1 VEVCRHLKKQLQF
14 QLRDHGPGW
23 LLCLAPLAAGGFLVA
38 LVAPTLAPPKPQ
50 LDPQLLQAM
59 LKDPPA
65 PPQAQPASQLPGP
78 GVEPPK
84 PTAPGPTLEIRVML
98 HQGQPQAQVGA
109 EGPWQLRLRDG
120 AIWRN
125 ANGYA
130 PIACGPQGL
139 TLSGESGPLELWLQA
154 AAGSVQLNG
163 SSYRGQL
170 RLFCEGKGL
179 TVVNHL
185 PMEDYI
191 ASVVGAEMPSHW
203 PNEALR
209 AQAVAARSY
218 ALVHMARP
226 ADPHWNLGATTRWQA
241 YQGLASESGPSRAAV
256 EATSGLILSYQG
268 GIVESLYASDRQLA
282 FEAHGHLGASMS
294 QQGARMLAQK
304 GFSYGQILSTYYR
317 GARLARLRSS
327 P

>member
-1 VEVCRHLKKQLQF
+1 MHL
-14 QLRDHGPGW
+14 QLREHGPGW
-23 LLCLAPLAAGGFLVA
+23 MLCVAPLAVGGFLVA
-38 LVAPTLAPPKPQ
+38 LVAPTLTPPRPQ

-59 LKDPPA
+59 LQDPTPQQAQAAPQLPA
-65 PPQAQPASQLPGP
+65 PDQ
-78 GVEPPK
+78 EPPK
-84 PTAPGPTLEIRVML
+84 PAGPGPALEMRVML
-98 HQGQPQAQVGA
+98 QQGQQGAQVGA
-109 EGPWQLRLRDG
+109 EGPWQLRQRDG
-120 AIWRN
+120 LIWR
-125 ANGYA
+125 AGNGAA
-130 PIACGPQGL
+130 PLSCGAAGL
-139 TLSGESGPLELWLQA
+139 SLGDQSGPLELWLRA
-154 AAGSVQLNG
+154 EAGSVQLNG
-163 SSYRGQL
+163 NPYRGQL

-191 ASVVGAEMPSHW
+191 ASVVGAEMPSYW
-203 PNEALR
+203 PDEALR

-282 FEAHGHLGASMS
+282 YEAHGHLGASMS
-294 QQGARMLAQK
+294 QQGARQLAQK
-304 GFSYGQILSTYYR
+304 GYRYGQILSTYYR
-317 GARLARLRSS
+317 GARLARLR
-327 P
+327 PAG

>member
-1 VEVCRHLKKQLQF
+1 MEVYKRLKQQLQL

-38 LVAPTLAPPKPQ
+38 LVAPTLAPPKSQ

-59 LKDPPA
+59 LQDPPA
-65 PPQAQPASQLPGP
+65 APQAQPAPQLPGP
-78 GVEPPK
+78 DPGPSK
-84 PTAPGPTLEIRVML
+84 PTGPGPALEIRVMMQ
-98 HQGQPQAQVGA
+98 QGQAQAQVGA

-120 AIWRN
+120 GIWRN
-125 ANGYA
+125 ANGVA
-130 PIACGPQGL
+130 PMACGPQGL
-139 TLSGESGPLELWLQA
+139 TFGGESGPLELWLQA

-191 ASVVGAEMPSHW
+191 ASVVGAEMPSYW
-203 PNEALR
+203 PDEALR

-268 GIVESLYASDRQLA
+268 GIVESLYASDRELA

-304 GFSYGQILSTYYR
+304 GFRYGQILSTYYR